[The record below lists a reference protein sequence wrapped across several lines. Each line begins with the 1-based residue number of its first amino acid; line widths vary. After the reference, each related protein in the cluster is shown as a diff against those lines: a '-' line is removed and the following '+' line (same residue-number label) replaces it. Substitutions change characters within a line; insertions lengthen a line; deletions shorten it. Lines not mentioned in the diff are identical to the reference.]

1 MNSLDNLW
9 ELQEIRKQYLTL
21 KRREHKVLGNQE
33 VKALEEKLEALQEKN
48 QLVNLKIMG
57 FEKDLKKKNMDLQD
71 LESKKVSLQ
80 KELYDG
86 KANPKELTNLQIR
99 LEKTEAEIGAAEE
112 EVLRLSEKLEKLRES
127 METNLQEIQEVETH
141 LGVLKAN
148 LEVELQEI
156 RAEMQEVKNVHAEM
170 LKNIDQQ
177 SLNLYNRKFKQH
189 SVTTLAKVSGGICR
203 GCNVHLPR
211 YIIADVKKRD
221 TLVGCENCG
230 RLLYYAVRAE

>member
-9 ELQEIRKQYLTL
+9 ELQETRKQYLFL
-21 KRREHKVLGNQE
+21 KKREQRAIGSKE
-33 VKALEEKLEALQEKN
+33 VKALEEKLKASQERN
-48 QLVNLKIMG
+48 QLVNLKITG
-57 FEKDLKKKNMDLQD
+57 LEKDLKKKNMDLQD
-71 LESKKVSLQ
+71 LESKKGNLQ
-80 KELYDG
+80 NELYDG

-112 EVLRLSEKLEKLRES
+112 EVLRLTEELEKQRES
-127 METNLQEIQEVETH
+127 MDTIFQEIQEVETH

-156 RAEMQEVKNVHAEM
+156 RAEMQEVKTVHAEM
-170 LKNIDQQ
+170 LKSIDKQC
-177 SLNLYNRKFKQH
+177 LNLYNRKFKQH
-189 SVTTLAKVSGGICR
+189 SVTTLAKVSGGICS

-221 TLVGCENCG
+221 ALVGCENCG
-230 RLLYYAVRAE
+230 RLLYYAVRVE